1 MIKARPQKGQASNL
15 KTRRIP
21 ANMDKNIQEIA
32 EMISRE
38 KTVKTVASPC
48 SSPAVTENKIRQ
60 INRQTNMPIPASSK
74 SKNLRTLYLFPEN
87 KSWRGRHLLALANYS

>member
-1 MIKARPQKGQASNL
+1 MIKARPQKGRASNL

-21 ANMDKNIQEIA
+21 ANMDNNIQEIA

-60 INRQTNMPIPASSK
+60 INRQTNMPIPASTK
-74 SKNLRTLYLFPEN
+74 SKNLRTVYLFSKIKGGEGEIISP
-87 KSWRGRHLLALANYS
+87 SPT

>member
-48 SSPAVTENKIRQ
+48 SSPAVTEN
-60 INRQTNMPIPASSK
+60 
-74 SKNLRTLYLFPEN
+74 
-87 KSWRGRHLLALANYS
+87 